1 MVRKSPKK
9 SIRTSKKSRKG
20 SRRRIS
26 RYRMNSSDKV
36 RESPYFKA
44 IKKSGSVAPRVDLKL
59 STLPEDVLYSISR
72 SLTPRDR
79 SRLVSTSKS
88 IRAQSR
94 SIHEASMPVA
104 DFKNIDDMKEY
115 LNYFKYL
122 MAENIPLSKMTIN
135 VRTYLNN
142 PDKIEKWLD
151 DTLNVLSTKNFNKLT
166 INLGEIMLYK
176 NYINSYDYSKFKNIH
191 IRTIYMIDL
200 NTYDNSRF
208 LGSFGDMNIDKV
220 ICVNEEYEDTEICQY
235 LCKVKTVKL
244 IHSPN
249 LPESGM
255 NFSYF
260 SSRESKTKN
269 IAIINYT
276 QDTLR
281 HFSGMNCVYVKD
293 VDDTPAVVFDLDN
306 VNNLIVNSTREVFIR
321 NSSNIKNLIVCTSN
335 RGISNFPML
344 NLKPPTV
351 AKNIHLLRASN
362 EAEDN
367 VVQWFVDKG
376 VKVIEEDNPCY
387 NPTRDI
393 FDRFK

>member
-9 SIRTSKKSRKG
+9 SVRTTKKSRKG
-20 SRRRIS
+20 SRRIS
-26 RYRMNSSDKV
+26 RYRMNSSHKV

-44 IKKSGSVAPRVDLKL
+44 IKRSGSVARRVDLKL
-59 STLPEDVLYSISR
+59 STLPEDVLYNISR

-104 DFKNIDDMKEY
+104 DFKDIDDMKEY

-122 MAENIPLSKMTIN
+122 MAENIPFSKMTVN
-135 VRTYLNN
+135 VKPYLNN
-142 PDKIEKWLD
+142 PFKIEKWLN
-151 DTLNVLSTKNFNKLT
+151 DTLNALSTKNFNKLT
-166 INLGEIMLYK
+166 INLGEIMLNR
-176 NYINSYDYSKFKNIH
+176 NYINSFDYSKFKNIY
-191 IRTIYMIDL
+191 IRTIYMTDL
-200 NTYDNSRF
+200 NTHENSRF
-208 LGSFGDMNIDKV
+208 LDSFGDINIDKV
-220 ICVNEEYEDTEICQY
+220 ICVNEEYEDVDICQY

-244 IHSPN
+244 IHSTK

-260 SSRESKTKN
+260 GDKGSKTKN
-269 IAIINYT
+269 ISITNYT

-281 HFSGMNCVYVKD
+281 YFSGMNCVYVRD
-293 VDDTPAVVFDLDN
+293 VDDTPAVVFDLHN
-306 VNNLIVNSTREVFIR
+306 VNNLIVNSAREVFIR
-321 NSSNIKNLIVCTSN
+321 NSSNIKHLIVCTSN
-335 RGISNFPML
+335 RGISTFPML

-351 AKNIHLLRASN
+351 AENIHLLRANN
-362 EAEDN
+362 EAESR

-376 VKVIEEDNPCY
+376 VNVIEEDNPCY
-387 NPTRDI
+387 NPTREI
-393 FDRFK
+393 FERFK